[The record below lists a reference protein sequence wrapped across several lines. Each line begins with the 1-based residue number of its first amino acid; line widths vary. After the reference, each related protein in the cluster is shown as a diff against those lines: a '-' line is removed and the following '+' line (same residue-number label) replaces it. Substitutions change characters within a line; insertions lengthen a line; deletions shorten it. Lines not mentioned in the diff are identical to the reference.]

1 MADLCSQHLGQRWT
15 PTRPAAAAAP
25 SHAPPLPRCVLPLL
39 RRRRR
44 RLDRPARVRARDEN
58 GMVWNRD
65 EKGEMMIGLR
75 VLRSFFNCFEFFSNL
90 F

>member
-39 RRRRR
+39 LRRRR
-44 RLDRPARVRARDEN
+44 RLDRPARVRA
-58 GMVWNRD
+58 RD